1 MQAKQHHSHHNR
13 PDTHCT
19 SLIIISQGP
28 PMHGTAPSPAC
39 IVRPGPRCI
48 VPTAAT
54 SHLHTLQARIRG
66 LELHDPD
73 HTAPE
78 LYSRL
83 LSDKQL
89 LARR

>member
-1 MQAKQHHSHHNR
+1 MALPHLPHALCAQ
-13 PDTHCT
+13 D
-19 SLIIISQGP
+19 
-28 PMHGTAPSPAC
+28 
-39 IVRPGPRCI
+39 PGPRCI